1 MVTMKATEYRLGN
14 WVMGNAPYQLG
25 VNALSMHV
33 MYLEQGKQGY
43 FEPILLTEGI
53 MTKSS
58 LVAMR
63 LDAWRIPIGDSDR
76 TFACWFNNKGQ
87 LIVNLINEIIIL
99 DYLHQLQNLY
109 FALTNRE
116 LEISE

>member
-1 MVTMKATEYRLGN
+1 MVTMKATELRLGN

-33 MYLEQGKQGY
+33 MYLGQGKQGY
-43 FEPILLTEGI
+43 FEAIPLTKEWMI
-53 MTKSS
+53 KSS
-58 LVAMR
+58 LVAMK
-63 LDAWRIPIGDSDR
+63 LDAWRIPIGDDDR
-76 TFACWFNNKGQ
+76 TFDCWFNVNGQ
-87 LIVNLINEIIIL
+87 LIVNLINEVIIL
-99 DYLHQLQNLY
+99 KHVHQLQNLY